1 MPPGQL
7 LRALRPLAFPALAGP
22 SALATVILLVSQA
35 PERRLEWIAA
45 LCVTMVVCAVFL
57 VLSERIQ
64 RFAGNRVMMA
74 FERLIGLILVT
85 VAVEILLRG
94 IRMFLTQMPRQDV
107 RNLIFESICRQR
119 ARSFLQLVHKLDGFG
134 TPCSPRAGSSF

>member
-22 SALATVILLVSQA
+22 SALAAVILLVSQA

-45 LCVTMVVCAVFL
+45 LCVTMVVRAVVL
-57 VLSERIQ
+57 VLSKRIQ

-85 VAVEILLRG
+85 VAVKCC
-94 IRMFLTQMPRQDV
+94 FAASAC
-107 RNLIFESICRQR
+107 F
-119 ARSFLQLVHKLDGFG
+119 
-134 TPCSPRAGSSF
+134 